1 MLQPS
6 QRKITLVNRRIV
18 YDFLKFRDATPE
30 TFEANEK
37 LCVELERNKDR
48 TKKQKRKKQKSE
60 VEKSKERLDLDIKTT
75 RSMKGNLEKL
85 SLQLQ
90 NDFEELMW
98 RVATEKKSSHLP
110 AVEAMLLKRTRDEKL
125 KEIEK
130 LDEVIEDLGKRRKQI
145 GKEK

>member
-1 MLQPS
+1 
-6 QRKITLVNRRIV
+6 
-18 YDFLKFRDATPE
+18 
-30 TFEANEK
+30 
-37 LCVELERNKDR
+37 
-48 TKKQKRKKQKSE
+48 
-60 VEKSKERLDLDIKTT
+60 
-75 RSMKGNLEKL
+75 MKGNLEKR

>member
-1 MLQPS
+1 M
-6 QRKITLVNRRIV
+6 RG
-18 YDFLKFRDATPE
+18 A
-30 TFEANEK
+30 
-37 LCVELERNKDR
+37 R
-48 TKKQKRKKQKSE
+48 TKQRPDQEAKKKEKQKSE

-75 RSMKGNLEKL
+75 KSMKGNLEKL